1 MTQMDAPPTASA
13 LFDLSFTRFLTI
25 SVIKFIYILGM
36 VGIAIG
42 YLGIIIAGFANGGFG
57 GGLVAIIVG
66 AILAL
71 IYLLMLR
78 VWLELI
84 VVIFRIGESTSAI
97 ARSLGASSPTG
108 GFPVTPMSP
117 MPMSPGATGDTLPPT
132 SAMT

>member
-57 GGLVAIIVG
+57 GGLVAPLVR
-66 AILAL
+66 AVVAL
-71 IYLLMLR
+71 FYLLILPL
-78 VWLELI
+78 WLG
-84 VVIFRIGESTSAI
+84 VVVGVFRLGERTTAA
-97 ARSLGASSPTG
+97 AR
-108 GFPVTPMSP
+108 
-117 MPMSPGATGDTLPPT
+117 SPGA
-132 SAMT
+132 S